1 MVEEE
6 GAKEALEPTAAPGDK
21 TPHAA
26 AGSSEAPPRVS
37 PVPPPRS
44 DKPPG
49 RTMGPLLPMRIIG
62 VNAGPAPVQAP
73 APAAPVGEPAAA
85 SDAQSVRP
93 PASIPPPKPASG
105 RPKEPPPEPE
115 PVSSP
120 AVEVDVSEEVDVSL
134 TPPWPPTFGDA
145 GIEVS
150 ALDTERTN
158 EPPVEDAELA
168 PVPPPLPAER
178 RSIPGVAPR
187 PESQEPTPLKAEALE
202 ERGLP
207 PPLPEQPSLPPMAA
221 PPAPPLRNPKDQTGP
236 RVSEPPTNR
245 AGFDAPTPPETPAV
259 RAEVLAARA
268 AQEAKL
274 DRSKPPAL
282 PPTRARRSGEME
294 SPVSSSPTAS
304 EGASQPPPADGT
316 TKPKKRRPPPIP
328 PPRAAFTGATEEEN
342 AKRRHWWEEVF
353 GDDFLRAIVE
363 LTDSQI
369 AREVDFIEGSF
380 NLEKPAAILDLACGA
395 GRHAVE
401 LTRRG
406 YTTVGYDLSV
416 TQLARASEAAQTTG
430 TKVAFLHGDM
440 REMGFE
446 QMFDAV
452 LCWNASFGY
461 FEEEKNLAVL
471 KNIHRALKP
480 GGCLLL
486 DIPNRDFIV
495 SQQPAQN
502 WFEGEGCVCMDDM
515 HVDFITSRLC
525 VKRTIMLDDGR
536 NKECLYS
543 IRLFGLHE
551 LGRMLHE
558 IGFRVNEVTGHIA
571 MRGVYMGA
579 TSPRLIM
586 LVTKR

>member
-1 MVEEE
+1 MVDEE
-6 GAKEALEPTAAPGDK
+6 GAKEALGPTAAPGERTS
-21 TPHAA
+21 TP
-26 AGSSEAPPRVS
+26 AGSAADASRRAS
-37 PVPPPRS
+37 PIPPPRS

-49 RTMGPLLPMRIIG
+49 RTTGPLLPMRIIG
-62 VNAGPAPVQAP
+62 VNAGPAVPSMASSSTEAQD
-73 APAAPVGEPAAA
+73 AAA
-85 SDAQSVRP
+85 TGPVSTRP
-93 PASIPPPKPASG
+93 PGSIPPPKPGSG
-105 RPKEPPPEPE
+105 RPKEPPAREDAPAEVEVEVVASPEPGE
-115 PVSSP
+115 
-120 AVEVDVSEEVDVSL
+120 DVTL
-134 TPPWPPTFGDA
+134 TPPWPPSGFE
-145 GIEVS
+145 EVEPIPDS
-150 ALDTERTN
+150 APFKTEPTN
-158 EPPVEDAELA
+158 EPPEAEA
-168 PVPPPLPAER
+168 VISPVPPPLPAER
-178 RSIPGVAPR
+178 RSIPGAAPR
-187 PESQEPTPLKAEALE
+187 PESVEDF
-202 ERGLP
+202 GLP
-207 PPLPEQPSLPPMAA
+207 PPVPEPPSMPGLAA
-221 PPAPPLRNPKDQTGP
+221 PPAPPLRNPRTDTGP

-245 AGFDAPTPPETPAV
+245 AGFDAPTPPETPAL

-268 AQEAKL
+268 AQEAKI
-274 DRSKPPAL
+274 DRSRPPAL
-282 PPTRARRSGEME
+282 PTRARRSGEME
-294 SPVSSSPTAS
+294 SVGGTLPADGT
-304 EGASQPPPADGT
+304 SQPPPADGT

-328 PPRAAFTGATEEEN
+328 PPRSTFTGATEEEA
-342 AKRRHWWEEVF
+342 AKRRHWWEEAF

-363 LTDSQI
+363 PTDSQLV
-369 AREVDFIEGSF
+369 REVDFIEGSF
-380 NLEKPAAILDLACGA
+380 NLEKPAAVLDLACGA

-401 LTRRG
+401 LTKRG

-416 TQLARASEAAQTTG
+416 TQLARASESAQTSG
-430 TKVAFLHGDM
+430 ARVAFLHGDM

-461 FEEEKNLAVL
+461 FEEEKNLSVL

-502 WFEGEGCVCMDDM
+502 WFEGDGCVCMDDM

-571 MRGVYMGA
+571 TRGVYMGA
-579 TSPRLIM
+579 TSPRLII

>member
-1 MVEEE
+1 MVDE
-6 GAKEALEPTAAPGDK
+6 
-21 TPHAA
+21 
-26 AGSSEAPPRVS
+26 EAPKDLVPLGASGVKASEVQASGGSEPSPRIS

-44 DKPPG
+44 DRPAGG

-62 VNAGPAPVQAP
+62 VNAGPPQAP
-73 APAAPVGEPAAA
+73 PSTDAAAPLSG
-85 SDAQSVRP
+85 RP

-105 RPKEPPPEPE
+105 RPSKEPPPELPE
-115 PVSSP
+115 EAAQST
-120 AVEVDVSEEVDVSL
+120 VEREDVTL
-134 TPPWPPTFGDA
+134 TPPWPPVD
-145 GIEVS
+145 EVV
-150 ALDTERTN
+150 E
-158 EPPVEDAELA
+158 VEDAPPSDAKTDPLHDRVTPEPA
-168 PVPPPLPAER
+168 IPVGPPPLPVER
-178 RSIPGVAPR
+178 RSNPSSSAR
-187 PESQEPTPLKAEALE
+187 EAAAEYA
-202 ERGLP
+202 LP
-207 PPLPEQPSLPPMAA
+207 PPMPDAPALPSM
-221 PPAPPLRNPKDQTGP
+221 PAPPVAPLRPP
-236 RVSEPPTNR
+236 RTDGETRLSEPPPNPR

-268 AQEAKL
+268 AQEAKA

-282 PPTRARRSGEME
+282 PTRKRTSMEME
-294 SPVSSSPTAS
+294 APQPSTVSAEVP
-304 EGASQPPPADGT
+304 SQPPLPSDGT

-328 PPRAAFTGATEEEN
+328 PPRSTFTGGSTEEEA

-353 GDDFLRAIVE
+353 GDDFLRAIIE
-363 LTDSQI
+363 PTEAQL
-369 AREVDFIEGSF
+369 AREVDFIETSF
-380 NLEKPAAILDLACGA
+380 NLEKPAAILDLACGS

-401 LTRRG
+401 LTKRG

-416 TQLARASEAAQTTG
+416 TQLARASETAQQQG
-430 TKVAFLHGDM
+430 AKVAFLHGDM

-461 FEEEKNLAVL
+461 FEEEKNLGVL
-471 KNIHRALKP
+471 RNIHRALKP

-486 DIPNRDFIV
+486 DIPNRDFV
-495 SQQPAQN
+495 VAHQPAQN
-502 WFEGEGCVCMDDM
+502 WFEGDGCVCMDDM

-536 NKECLYS
+536 NKESLYS

-558 IGFRVNEVTGHIA
+558 IGFRVNEVTGHVA
-571 MRGVYMGA
+571 TRGVFMGA
-579 TSPRLIM
+579 TSPRLIT

>member
-1 MVEEE
+1 MVDEE
-6 GAKEALEPTAAPGDK
+6 GVKDPAELVVAPGETSSETAA
-21 TPHAA
+21 TAA
-26 AGSSEAPPRVS
+26 DPSPRVS
-37 PVPPPRS
+37 PIPPPRS
-44 DKPPG
+44 DKPPGG

-62 VNAGPAPVQAP
+62 VNAGPPP
-73 APAAPVGEPAAA
+73 APSTALDGGDSLPSSA
-85 SDAQSVRP
+85 SGRP

-105 RPKEPPPEPE
+105 RPSKEPPSLEE
-115 PVSSP
+115 TG
-120 AVEVDVSEEVDVSL
+120 AVAEETNVEELNL
-134 TPPWPPTFGDA
+134 TPPWPPVEAAQEVDEPVPSSDA
-145 GIEVS
+145 K
-150 ALDTERTN
+150 TEPVN
-158 EPPVEDAELA
+158 EPLAAEAAL
-168 PVPPPLPAER
+168 PIGPPPLRAER
-178 RSIPGVAPR
+178 RSNPTLSSR
-187 PESQEPTPLKAEALE
+187 EPAAEYA
-202 ERGLP
+202 LP
-207 PPLPEQPSLPPMAA
+207 PPPMETPSLPPMAA
-221 PPAPPLRNPKDQTGP
+221 PPAPPLRAP
-236 RVSEPPTNR
+236 RSEPSERLSEPPPNPR

-259 RAEVLAARA
+259 RAEVMAARA
-268 AQEAKL
+268 ALEAKT

-282 PPTRARRSGEME
+282 PARKRTSLEMD
-294 SPVSSSPTAS
+294 SPVSSSA
-304 EGASQPPPADGT
+304 GAEVPSQPPSADGT

-328 PPRAAFTGATEEEN
+328 PPRSTFTGSTEEEA

-353 GDDFLRAIVE
+353 GDDFLRAIAE
-363 LTDSQI
+363 LSDTQLG
-369 AREVDFIEGSF
+369 REVDFIEASF
-380 NLEKPAAILDLACGA
+380 NLEKPAAILDLACGS

-401 LTRRG
+401 LTKRG

-416 TQLARASEAAQTTG
+416 TQLARASEKAQQVG
-430 TKVAFLHGDM
+430 AKVAFLHGDM

-471 KNIHRALKP
+471 RNIHRALKP

-486 DIPNRDFIV
+486 DIPNRDFVV

-502 WFEGEGCVCMDDM
+502 WFEGDGCVCMDDM

-536 NKECLYS
+536 NKEALYS

-558 IGFRVNEVTGHIA
+558 IGFRVNEVTGHVA
-571 MRGVYMGA
+571 TRGVFMGG
-579 TSPRLIM
+579 TSPRLIT